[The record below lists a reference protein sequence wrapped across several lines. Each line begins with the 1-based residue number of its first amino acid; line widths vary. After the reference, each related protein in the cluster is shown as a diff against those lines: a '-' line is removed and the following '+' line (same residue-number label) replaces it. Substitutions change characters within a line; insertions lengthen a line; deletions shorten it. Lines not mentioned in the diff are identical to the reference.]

1 MKLFDSPWTIAAI
14 LVALM
19 AAAIALGVSGHWEA
33 AVVSAIGSVAAILLA
48 LHPHI
53 TETPMADPA
62 LSAEESAG
70 RARVNVVE
78 ALSDPIIIIR
88 RGRVIIAN
96 DAALALLG
104 RHIMGED
111 VRVAIRHPAAAEHL
125 SIAGPITE
133 DPGIALVGLGR
144 RDTHWLLKI
153 ADIGDDR
160 RLVHLVD
167 RSETHAAEKMRV
179 DFVANASHELRTPL
193 AGILGFIETLQDAEA
208 GGDPATRDRFLGVM
222 MNEAKRMQSLVDD
235 LISLSRI
242 EADKYRAPDDAVDIG
257 SLAAETSRM
266 IQDRQD
272 CGERALILSIE
283 DDLPRVA
290 GDRVQLSQVLH
301 NVVGNA
307 IKYGRPGTP
316 VRISLKTSGHAMVQ
330 LKIED
335 EGEGVAPHH
344 IARLTERF
352 YRVDSGRSRSL
363 GGTGLGLSIVKHI
376 VERHRGKLDI
386 ASVAG
391 RGTTVTI
398 TLPISSTRVS

>member
-1 MKLFDSPWTIAAI
+1 MKLFDSAWTTAAI
-14 LVALM
+14 LVALT
-19 AAAIALGVSGHWEA
+19 AAAVGLVVSGHWE
-33 AVVSAIGSVAAILLA
+33 SALLSMIGSVAAILLA
-48 LHPHI
+48 LHPHTQENAI
-53 TETPMADPA
+53 AGPA

-125 SIAGPITE
+125 AAFGPITD

-144 RDTHWLLKI
+144 RDTHWLLKV

-167 RSETHAAEKMRV
+167 RSETYAAEKMRV

-193 AGILGFIETLQDAEA
+193 AGILGFIETLQDEDT
-208 GGDPATRDRFLGVM
+208 GGDPATRHRFLGVM

-257 SLAAETSRM
+257 SLTAEASRM

-272 CGERALILSIE
+272 CGERALIVSIDE
-283 DDLPRVA
+283 GLPRVA

-301 NVVGNA
+301 NVIGNA

-316 VRISLKTSGHAMVQ
+316 VRISLKESGHSMVQ
-330 LKIED
+330 VKIED

-391 RGTTVTI
+391 QGTTVTI